1 MEALHEKNN
10 FYRPIGSRGN
20 MKEGFI
26 GGKSFQRARG
36 TTERVQ
42 MRSYGRGTTRG
53 NLAMNS
59 SGNTNE
65 KEVADNE
72 SERKVVKRQVN
83 LLDEYGN
90 PQTCRIC
97 GSIFHFAG
105 RCGIGCP
112 ESYEN
117 LQGMYKDANKCDI
130 DIGQEEVFITEN
142 SNEAL
147 LDSCCTVLPVSP
159 KMIKMR

>member
-1 MEALHEKNN
+1 
-10 FYRPIGSRGN
+10 

-36 TTERVQ
+36 TTERLQV
-42 MRSYGRGTTRG
+42 RSYGRGTTRA

-65 KEVADNE
+65 KEVVDNE

-105 RCGIGCP
+105 RCGIDCP

-147 LDSCCTVLPVSP
+147 LDSCCTANVMGVDWRDEFLPVSP